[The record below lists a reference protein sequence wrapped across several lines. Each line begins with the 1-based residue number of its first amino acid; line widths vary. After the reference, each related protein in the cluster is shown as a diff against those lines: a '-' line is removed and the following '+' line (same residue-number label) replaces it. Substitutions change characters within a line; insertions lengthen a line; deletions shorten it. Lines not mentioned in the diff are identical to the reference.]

1 LLQNITG
8 SVLSQ
13 PTTARIGGANAAEIA
28 ASVEAAVREGAMR
41 PGERLPTVR
50 ELATRLRVSPTTV
63 AAAYRTL
70 RLRGLVVGQGRRGS
84 AISHHPPVAQAHAV
98 ARVPSRAL
106 DLANGNPDPKLL
118 PPLGPALRAVDASH
132 VIYGGE
138 LCDPELERLG
148 RRSLAADGIPAEEFT
163 CVSGALDGIE
173 RALVAWLRPGDR
185 VAVEDPGFPSVFHLV
200 SALGL
205 VALPVAVD
213 DDGPRPE
220 AALAALRAGAK
231 ALIVTPRAQN
241 PLGAALDE
249 RRVRELRAVLRAHP
263 EVLVL
268 EDDHGGAV
276 AGAPARTLCAGGV
289 ERWAVVRSVS
299 KALGPDLRLAFLVGD
314 ATTVARIEGRFALG
328 SRWVSHLLQRIV
340 ARQLADAGVARALRA
355 AERTYTERRQALLD
369 ALAERELR
377 AHGRSGMNVWV
388 PVPDEDAASAAL
400 LDAGYAVSTGA
411 RFRVRS
417 EPALRITTATLRP
430 EDAGRV
436 ADALAAALRPARRSA
451 SA

>member
-1 LLQNITG
+1 M
-8 SVLSQ
+8 
-13 PTTARIGGANAAEIA
+13 EIA
-28 ASVEAAVREGAMR
+28 ASIEAALRDGAMR
-41 PGERLPTVR
+41 AGERLPTVR
-50 ELATRLRVSPTTV
+50 ELAARLRVSPTTV

-70 RLRGLVVGQGRRGS
+70 RQRGLVVGQGRRGS
-84 AISHHPPVAQAHAV
+84 AISHHPPVAQSQAHAMT
-98 ARVPSRAL
+98 RVPERAL
-106 DLANGNPDPKLL
+106 DLANGNPDAKLL
-118 PPLGPALRAVDASH
+118 PALGPALREVDASH
-132 VIYGGE
+132 VVYGGE
-138 LCDPELERLG
+138 LCDAELERLG
-148 RRSLAADGIPAEEFT
+148 RRALAADGIPADEFT

-213 DDGPRPE
+213 ESGPLPDATE
-220 AALAALRAGAK
+220 AALRAGAK

-241 PLGAALDE
+241 PFGSALDE
-249 RRVRELRAVLRAHP
+249 RRVRELRAVVRARP
-263 EVLVL
+263 ELLVL

-314 ATTVARIEGRFALG
+314 AATVARIEGRFALG
-328 SRWVSHLLQRIV
+328 SRWVSHLLQRVV
-340 ARQLADAGVARALRA
+340 ARQLADAGVAKQLRA
-355 AERTYTERRQALLD
+355 AERTYTERRQALLA
-369 ALAERELR
+369 ALAEHEI
-377 AHGRSGMNVWV
+377 AGFGRSGMNVWV
-388 PVPDEDAASAAL
+388 PVPDEDAAASAL
-400 LDAGYAVSTGA
+400 LDAGYAVATGA
-411 RFRVRS
+411 RFRIKS
-417 EPALRITTATLRP
+417 APALRITTAKLRT
-430 EDAGRV
+430 EDAAKV